1 MYQRQITHHN
11 RGAFV
16 LMLDCSAS
24 MGGMTKLNNIV
35 MSKAEAVALVSNLI
49 IDELIERATR
59 YHVVRDYYDIAVIG
73 YQEQSI
79 RSLLP
84 EALGE
89 GFVSV
94 KYLSKFAPAH
104 KVIHLDQQLENGGV
118 VSSPFSYRPW
128 INPMSAGHTPM
139 YEALIA
145 LHSMVEEWCSRSE
158 NYHSFPP
165 VVINITDGEC
175 NDASSEDLVTIAQSI
190 RNTHTVD
197 GHTLFINVH
206 LSTFDELT
214 SSSILFPAERSF
226 RTEDCYRQMLF
237 DMSSSIPQNL
247 EPLISDIIQPQDVG
261 PYRAVAF
268 NASPIEL
275 FSILNIGSESI
286 GFRR

>member
-1 MYQRQITHHN
+1 MYQQQITHHN

-24 MGGMTKLNNIV
+24 MGGMTRLNNVV
-35 MSKAEAVALVSNLI
+35 MSKAEAVALVSNMI
-49 IDELIERATR
+49 IDELMERATR
-59 YHVVRDYYDIAVIG
+59 HHIVRDYYDIAVIG

-84 EALGE
+84 EVLGN

-104 KVIHLDQQLENGGV
+104 KVIHLDQQLDNGGV

-128 INPMSAGHTPM
+128 INPISAGHTPM
-139 YEALIA
+139 YEALIE
-145 LHSMVEEWCSRSE
+145 LHAIVEEWCSCSD

-175 NDASSEDLVTIAQSI
+175 NDASAEDLVTIAQSI
-190 RNTHTVD
+190 KNTHTAD

-206 LSTFDELT
+206 LSTLDELT
-214 SSSILFPAERSF
+214 SSTLFPAERGYS
-226 RTEDCYRQMLF
+226 TEDGYRQMLF
-237 DMSSSIPQNL
+237 DMSSSIPQSL
-247 EPLISDIIQPQDVG
+247 EPLIADIIQSQEAG

-286 GFRR
+286 GFKR

>member
-1 MYQRQITHHN
+1 MYQQQITHHN

-24 MGGMTKLNNIV
+24 MGGMTRLNNVV
-35 MSKAEAVALVSNLI
+35 MSKAEAVALVSNMI
-49 IDELIERATR
+49 IDELMERATR
-59 YHVVRDYYDIAVIG
+59 HHIVRDYYDIAVIG

-84 EALGE
+84 EVLGN

-104 KVIHLDQQLENGGV
+104 KVIHLDQQLDNGGV

-128 INPMSAGHTPM
+128 INPISAGHTPM
-139 YEALIA
+139 YEALIE
-145 LHSMVEEWCSRSE
+145 LHAIVEEWCSCSD

-175 NDASSEDLVTIAQSI
+175 NDASAEDLVTIAQSI
-190 RNTHTVD
+190 KNTHTAD

-206 LSTFDELT
+206 LSTLDELT
-214 SSSILFPAERSF
+214 SSTLFPAERGYS
-226 RTEDCYRQMLF
+226 TEDGYRQMLF
-237 DMSSSIPQNL
+237 DMSSSIPQSL
-247 EPLISDIIQPQDVG
+247 EPLIADIVQSQEAG

-286 GFRR
+286 GFKR

>member
-24 MGGMTKLNNIV
+24 MGGMTKLNNVV
-35 MSKAEAVALVSNLI
+35 MSKAEAVALVSNMI
-49 IDELIERATR
+49 IDELMERATR
-59 YHVVRDYYDIAVIG
+59 HHIVRDYYDIAVIG
-73 YQEQSI
+73 YHEQSI

-84 EALGE
+84 EELGN

-104 KVIHLDQQLENGGV
+104 KVIHLDQQLDNGGV

-128 INPMSAGHTPM
+128 INPISAGHTPM
-139 YEALIA
+139 YEALIE
-145 LHSMVEEWCSRSE
+145 LHAIVEEWCSCSD

-175 NDASSEDLVTIAQSI
+175 NDASAEDLVTIAQSI
-190 RNTHTVD
+190 KNTHTAD

-206 LSTFDELT
+206 LSTLDELT
-214 SSSILFPAERSF
+214 SSTLFPADRSF
-226 RTEDCYRQMLF
+226 STEDGYRQMLF
-237 DMSSSIPQNL
+237 DMSSSIPQSL
-247 EPLISDIIQPQDVG
+247 EPLIADIIQPQEAG

-286 GFRR
+286 GFKR